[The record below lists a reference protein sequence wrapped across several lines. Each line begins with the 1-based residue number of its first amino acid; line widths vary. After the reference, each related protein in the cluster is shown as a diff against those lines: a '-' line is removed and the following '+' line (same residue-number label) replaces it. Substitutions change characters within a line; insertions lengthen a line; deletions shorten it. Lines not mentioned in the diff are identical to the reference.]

1 MRDSK
6 QFPHIS
12 RWRTAAWVAFFVL
25 STVVILA
32 QSTSTTEPTTNQAGT
47 KKEAGMKQFILIFRQ
62 GSAGQVS
69 PGEQARRTE
78 EIRAWAR
85 KWIEEGYSFDP
96 RQLGHETYRIAS
108 DGDDVGERTVTN
120 LLFLTAKDF
129 DDAVRIAKSHPG
141 VGFGTHIEVRAW
153 TVPGPPIAP
162 VR

>member
-1 MRDSK
+1 M
-6 QFPHIS
+6 
-12 RWRTAAWVAFFVL
+12 AFFVL